1 MDNSVSIELADKLTA
16 AKSAMAFMFNPDG
29 TVQGFGSGN
38 SHELMASVA
47 SEMEKSPFIKTVIEG
62 AINLYQSRQS

>member
-1 MDNSVSIELADKLTA
+1 MDSNVSQELAGKLTA

-29 TVQGFGSGN
+29 TVQGFGSGDA
-38 SHELMASVA
+38 HELMATVA

-62 AINLYQSRQS
+62 AINLYQSKQS